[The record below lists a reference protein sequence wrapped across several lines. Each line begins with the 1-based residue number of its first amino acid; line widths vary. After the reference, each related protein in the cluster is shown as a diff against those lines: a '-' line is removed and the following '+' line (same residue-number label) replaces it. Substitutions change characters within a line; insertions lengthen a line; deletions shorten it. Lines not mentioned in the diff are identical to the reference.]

1 MTPHDRTLALVAAS
15 AAERWAPLPVGDGDE
30 FGWAVPGYWVSTLGR
45 VVAVLPSAPRGRRL
59 VIKALRPER
68 RPGKAAHLRT
78 NLHVAGGVSRPVQ
91 ARTGAPAADRTVRV
105 HRLVAAA
112 WLPRLGGYL
121 IRHLNGDGTDNRVV
135 NLLRGTDSENLRDQ
149 YAHGTRGPRA
159 AAGPTAEPYTCPDAG
174 TPF

>member
-1 MTPHDRTLALVAAS
+1 MTPRDRTLALVAAS
-15 AAERWAPLPVGDGDE
+15 AAERWAPLPVADGDE
-30 FGWAVPGYWVSTLGR
+30 FGWAVPGYWVSTAGR

-68 RPGKAAHLRT
+68 RPGKAVHLRT
-78 NLHVAGGVSRPVQ
+78 NLHVHGGVSRPVQ
-91 ARTGAPAADRTVRV
+91 ARNRTVRV

-121 IRHLNGDGTDNRVV
+121 VRHLNGDGCDNRVS

-149 YAHGTRGPRA
+149 YAHGTRGSRA
-159 AAGPTAEPYTCPDAG
+159 AAGGYTCPDAG